1 MIVLEMV
8 AYLTRTLSLGLL
20 IGNKGSRPFRK
31 RSHEDR
37 SEIEGE
43 EEKGESKHKR
53 KREGKQMGPTQIH
66 QLIETQTS
74 KRCAD
79 PQDHKHQ
86 RKRDAYTHKY
96 DRKQS
101 RDHDDIGVFTQEE
114 VGKLRGRHHCYSL
127 CG

>member
-1 MIVLEMV
+1 MWI
-8 AYLTRTLSLGLL
+8 A
-20 IGNKGSRPFRK
+20 
-31 RSHEDR
+31 

-43 EEKGESKHKR
+43 QEKGESKHKR

-101 RDHDDIGVFTQEE
+101 RDHLIDHNEKRDRDVYHQTQKNDGEAMIADDQDNSAPKTAEE
-114 VGKLRGRHHCYSL
+114 RSPMHTIRSPPYL
-127 CG
+127 